1 MLLPATD
8 ILGPNIRGI
17 TYALASESGR
27 LTITEGYKGLHWKK
41 KDKKQL
47 TTQLELSEAIVL
59 EIYDRSNGTGA
70 TEIKNQ
76 LPKYDGTVAS
86 IFICL
91 KIPENI

>member
-1 MLLPATD
+1 MNPGDWPSLKD
-8 ILGPNIRGI
+8 IRACI
-17 TYALASESGR
+17 E
-27 LTITEGYKGLHWKK
+27 KK

-91 KIPENI
+91 KIHENI

>member
-1 MLLPATD
+1 MNPGDWPSLED
-8 ILGPNIRGI
+8 IRACI
-17 TYALASESGR
+17 E
-27 LTITEGYKGLHWKK
+27 K

-47 TTQLELSEAIVL
+47 TTQLELSQAIVL
-59 EIYDRSNGTGA
+59 EIYDRSNGTGE
-70 TEIKNQ
+70 TQIKNQ

>member
-1 MLLPATD
+1 MNPGDWPSLED
-8 ILGPNIRGI
+8 IRACI
-17 TYALASESGR
+17 E
-27 LTITEGYKGLHWKK
+27 K
-41 KDKKQL
+41 KDEKQL
-47 TTQLELSEAIVL
+47 TTQLELSQAIVL

>member
-1 MLLPATD
+1 MNPGDWPSLED
-8 ILGPNIRGI
+8 IRACI
-17 TYALASESGR
+17 E
-27 LTITEGYKGLHWKK
+27 K

-47 TTQLELSEAIVL
+47 TTQLELSQAIVL
-59 EIYDRSNGTGA
+59 EIYGRSNGTGE
-70 TEIKNQ
+70 TQIKNQ